1 MFVRLHGVRQISKTL
16 NLMAGQG
23 WVLISSNRSRCLYS
37 DVANR
42 SFISCKQS
50 LKQCYHLKF
59 IDEDVGKVYEARRK
73 VQWKSALH
81 ILYDALGSI
90 PSLTNKN
97 QTKQNRTPYLDGL
110 PMSSIPLP

>member
-1 MFVRLHGVRQISKTL
+1 MFVRLRGVRQISKTL

-42 SFISCKQS
+42 SFVSCKQS

-59 IDEDVGKVYEARRK
+59 IDKDVGKVPGERFNGRVLCIYYMMPW
-73 VQWKSALH
+73 VQFPAL
-81 ILYDALGSI
+81 
-90 PSLTNKN
+90 
-97 QTKQNRTPYLDGL
+97 QTKTKPSKTEHL
-110 PMSSIPLP
+110 I